1 MSNLRQRMIQDMK
14 IRNYSPRTIKV
25 YVDRVAK
32 FARYFNQSPDT
43 LTAEHIREFQ
53 RYLVEDKCCSWSK
66 LNQTVC
72 ALRFFYKVCLDR
84 PAIIESIPYAKTPKK
99 LPVVLSRHEVA
110 RMVQAATNPK
120 HRTLLMTL
128 YASGIR
134 ISEAL
139 ALKVSDIDS
148 QRMMIHIRH
157 GKAGRDRYVPMRP
170 TLLEQ
175 LRVYWLVDQPML
187 WLFPG
192 RDPHGRWTSRSA
204 ARVCQKVAQRAG
216 LTKRV
221 TPHTFRH
228 TFATH
233 HLEAGTDLKTIQ
245 VWLGHSSLK
254 TTAIYLH
261 VAGKPFTNS
270 APPKDLLAEA
280 MRPLP
285 SGGHP

>member
-14 IRNYSPRTIKV
+14 IRNYSPRTIQV

-43 LTAEHIREFQ
+43 LSTEHIREFQ
-53 RYLVEDKCCSWSK
+53 RYLVEDNHCSWSQ

-84 PAIIESIPYAKTPKK
+84 PALIDYIPHAKQPKK
-99 LPVVLSRHEVA
+99 LPVVLSRQEVA
-110 RMVQAATNPK
+110 RMFQAAANLK

-128 YASGIR
+128 YATGVR
-134 ISEAL
+134 VSEAL
-139 ALKVSDIDS
+139 ALQITDIDS
-148 QRMMIHIRH
+148 GRMMIHIRQ
-157 GKAGRDRYVPMRP
+157 GKAGRDRYLPLRA

-175 LRVYWLVDQPML
+175 LREYWLVRRPTL

-192 RDPHGRWTSRSA
+192 RDPHARWSSRSA
-204 ARVCQKVAQRAG
+204 GRVCRQAGQRAG

-261 VAGKPFTNS
+261 VAERPFTNS
-270 APPKDLLAEA
+270 APPKDLLAA
-280 MRPLP
+280 VMDPNP
-285 SGGHP
+285 TGGRS

>member
-1 MSNLRQRMIQDMK
+1 MSKLRQRMIQDMK
-14 IRNYSPRTIKV
+14 IRNYSPSTIKV
-25 YVDRVAK
+25 YVNRVAK
-32 FARYFNQSPDT
+32 FALYFNQSPDK
-43 LTAEHIREFQ
+43 LSIEHIREFQ
-53 RYLVEDKCCSWSK
+53 RYLVEDKRCSWSQ

-72 ALRFFYKVCLDR
+72 ALRFFYKVCLDS
-84 PAIIESIPYAKTPKK
+84 PAMIESIPYAKTPKE

-110 RMVQAATNPK
+110 RMVQAATNTK

-128 YASGIR
+128 YASGVR

-157 GKAGRDRYVPMRP
+157 GKAGRDRYVPFRP

-175 LRVYWLVDQPML
+175 LRVYWLVHQPTL

-192 RDPHGRWTSRSA
+192 RDPRIQWSPRSA
-204 ARVCQKVAQRAG
+204 GRICQQVAQRAG

-261 VAGKPFTNS
+261 VAGKSFTNS
-270 APPKDLLAEA
+270 APPKDLLAAA
-280 MRPLP
+280 MRPIP
-285 SGGHP
+285 AGGHP

>member
-1 MSNLRQRMIQDMK
+1 MSKLRQRMIQDMK
-14 IRNYSPRTIKV
+14 IRNYSPSTIKV

-43 LTAEHIREFQ
+43 LTTEHIREFQ
-53 RYLVEDKCCSWSK
+53 RYLVEDKLCSWSK

-84 PAIIESIPYAKTPKK
+84 PAMIECIPHAKQPKK
-99 LPVVLSRHEVA
+99 LPVVLSRQEVA
-110 RMVQAATNPK
+110 RMFEAAANLK

-128 YASGIR
+128 YATGVR

-139 ALKVSDIDS
+139 TLQVSDIDS
-148 QRMMIHIRH
+148 QRMMIHIHH
-157 GKAGRDRYVPMRP
+157 GKGGRDRYVPFRP

-175 LRVYWLVDQPML
+175 LRMYWLVHQPTL

-192 RDPHGRWTSRSA
+192 RDPRVRWTSRSA
-204 ARVCQKVAQRAG
+204 GRICRQVSQRAG
-216 LTKRV
+216 LTKPV

-245 VWLGHSSLK
+245 QWLGHSSLK

-261 VAGKPFTNS
+261 VAGKPFTNT
-270 APPKDLLAEA
+270 APPKDLLAAA
-280 MRPLP
+280 MSVVPPRGQL
-285 SGGHP
+285 